1 MNDVGLTVDFDGKVN
16 QVFANGEVTS
26 YPIGEMMC
34 EYARLVPSDLKQL
47 LLECPHQ
54 SEPMDSDLY
63 ADTMMWL
70 YVASCKAFGIIAG
83 HMIATEFSSVVR
95 DLRNCSEDERKEML
109 QDMNKSEGKSSIK
122 DFILEDTGYTE
133 FGCETVAQLL
143 LSAYMVFASIYASFR
158 HSFNIVVSEAEVEEK
173 HALALWSF
181 YSDNHDFQH
190 FTFRILNVE
199 GEFRSVYTIQS
210 SMSLA
215 LFEIA
220 HSMDANTIFVK
231 CKNCG
236 NYFVP
241 ARRSDAKYCDYPSPQ
256 QKTKT
261 CKEIGA
267 QIARA
272 NKEKNDAATKQYRKL
287 YMQMK
292 MASRRNPQQAELR
305 ERLHRLTSE
314 AKAWRKEMMDG
325 TKDTKEFLAWL
336 ESFPNSTESKTT
348 LV

>member
-1 MNDVGLTVDFDGKVN
+1 
-16 QVFANGEVTS
+16 
-26 YPIGEMMC
+26 
-34 EYARLVPSDLKQL
+34 
-47 LLECPHQ
+47 
-54 SEPMDSDLY
+54 
-63 ADTMMWL
+63 
-70 YVASCKAFGIIAG
+70 
-83 HMIATEFSSVVR
+83 
-95 DLRNCSEDERKEML
+95 
-109 QDMNKSEGKSSIK
+109 
-122 DFILEDTGYTE
+122 
-133 FGCETVAQLL
+133 
-143 LSAYMVFASIYASFR
+143 
-158 HSFNIVVSEAEVEEK
+158 
-173 HALALWSF
+173 
-181 YSDNHDFQH
+181 
-190 FTFRILNVE
+190 
-199 GEFRSVYTIQS
+199 
-210 SMSLA
+210 MSLA